1 MIEVISTNEK
11 KSLRVFDI
19 LKSSLKEH
27 DEYLIQ
33 ETFKNNYQEL
43 LDIIGKLLEKKYNID
58 NIQIQLDKEIRS
70 RIREK
75 LKDEQ
80 FAYQAINSF
89 VKRNKASKNLFDKLL
104 YFIDFYDYVPDH
116 SMIIK
121 LINENSVYR
130 KAINSFVE
138 NNFELIKEGK
148 TSEITDNI
156 LLIITTEIYCQL
168 IGIEINKQ
176 AETPEPEEVNTL
188 DITGMFLNE
197 IGKIPL
203 LSSEESIS
211 LLRKIKMGDEEARNK
226 FIESNQ
232 RLVVSI
238 AKNYKNRGLEF
249 LDLIQEGNIGMMQAI
264 ERFDPDMGYRFSTY
278 AIWWIFQAITRAI
291 AEKGR
296 TIKIPVNQFELVKKY
311 YSASNALRDILG
323 REATIEEIAEYL
335 NMPIEKVTDIYYF
348 QQTPRSLNEK
358 INEEKDGEL
367 GQFIAADDELIEDKV
382 VANNLGSDLQRLFVK
397 CNLTEREY
405 EILCLRFGLNGNTPH
420 TLDAIGKMKNLERE
434 RIRQIEAKAI
444 RKIRNYSQTEEF
456 AVYLDNPTQG
466 LKNLA
471 EYRRYGNRG
480 FKLYPGTGKIK
491 NIVSKSEKQIEGQ
504 PVIIKKMNNPKKVA
518 PVEKKKLDRTDYLAV
533 LDCMKNA
540 KISEALRNF
549 SIKESVII
557 LLYLGYSNNHSFSE
571 KEIAEFY
578 NMSIEEVTEIIERV
592 LEGSQNNRVLDDLI
606 TSKKEISIQYK
617 KKKI

>member
-1 MIEVISTNEK
+1 MISTNEK

-33 ETFKNNYQEL
+33 ETFNNNYQLLIDILKKL
-43 LDIIGKLLEKKYNID
+43 LDKNSDFNSIKTE
-58 NIQIQLDKEIRS
+58 LDKEIKKLIKER
-70 RIREK
+70 
-75 LKDEQ
+75 LKDEE
-80 FAYQAINSF
+80 FAYQAINNF
-89 VKRNKASKNLFDKLL
+89 IQRNKASNNLFDKLL
-104 YFIDFYDYVPDH
+104 CFIDSYDYVLDY
-116 SMIIK
+116 SMITK
-121 LINENSVYR
+121 LINENYVYK
-130 KAINSFVE
+130 KAINTFVK
-138 NNFELIKEGK
+138 NNIALIKEGK
-148 TSEITDNI
+148 ISEITDNI

-168 IGIEINKQ
+168 TGIKADVQ
-176 AETPEPEEVNTL
+176 EEKYDSVDVNTL

-203 LSSEESIS
+203 LSPEESIAI
-211 LLRKIKMGDEEARNK
+211 LKRIKMGDEEAKNK

-291 AEKGR
+291 AEKSR
-296 TIKIPVNQFELVKKY
+296 TIKIPVNQFELVRKY

-358 INEEKDGEL
+358 IKEEKDGEL

-382 VANNLGSDLQRLFVK
+382 IGNNLGNDLHKLFER

-405 EILCLRFGLNGNTPH
+405 EILCLRFGLNGNRQH
-420 TLDAIGKMKNLERE
+420 TLAEIGKMKNLERE
-434 RIRQIEAKAI
+434 RIRQIEARAI
-444 RKIRNYSQTEEF
+444 KKIRNSPYIKEF
-456 AVYLDNPTQG
+456 AIYLDNPTQG

-471 EYRRYGNRG
+471 EYRRYPAR
-480 FKLYPGTGKIK
+480 LSSSRRI
-491 NIVSKSEKQIEGQ
+491 
-504 PVIIKKMNNPKKVA
+504 
-518 PVEKKKLDRTDYLAV
+518 R
-533 LDCMKNA
+533 
-540 KISEALRNF
+540 
-549 SIKESVII
+549 
-557 LLYLGYSNNHSFSE
+557 
-571 KEIAEFY
+571 
-578 NMSIEEVTEIIERV
+578 
-592 LEGSQNNRVLDDLI
+592 
-606 TSKKEISIQYK
+606 
-617 KKKI
+617 

>member
-1 MIEVISTNEK
+1 MISTNEK

>member
-1 MIEVISTNEK
+1 MISTNEK

-33 ETFKNNYQEL
+33 ETFNNNYQLLIDIIKKL
-43 LDIIGKLLEKKYNID
+43 LDKNSDFNSIKTE
-58 NIQIQLDKEIRS
+58 LDKEIKKLIKER
-70 RIREK
+70 
-75 LKDEQ
+75 LKDEE
-80 FAYQAINSF
+80 FAYQAINNF
-89 VKRNKASKNLFDKLL
+89 IQRNKASNNLFDNLL
-104 YFIDFYDYVPDH
+104 CFIDSYDYVLDY
-116 SMIIK
+116 SMITK
-121 LINENSVYR
+121 LINENYVYK
-130 KAINSFVE
+130 KAINTFVK
-138 NNFELIKEGK
+138 NNVALIKEGK
-148 TSEITDNI
+148 ISEITDNI

-168 IGIEINKQ
+168 KGIKTND
-176 AETPEPEEVNTL
+176 EEEKYESVDVNTL

-203 LSSEESIS
+203 LSPEESIAI
-211 LLRKIKMGDEEARNK
+211 LKRIKMGDEEAKNK

-291 AEKGR
+291 AEKSR

-358 INEEKDGEL
+358 IKEEKDSEL

-382 VANNLGSDLQRLFVK
+382 IANNIGNDLHKLFER

-405 EILCLRFGLNGNTPH
+405 EVLYLRFGLNGNRQH
-420 TLDAIGKMKNLERE
+420 TLAEIGKMKNLERE

-444 RKIRNYSQTEEF
+444 KKIRNSPYIKEF
-456 AVYLDNPTQG
+456 AIYLDNPSQG
-466 LKNLA
+466 LKNLD

-480 FKLYPGTGKIK
+480 FKLYPGTEIRN
-491 NIVSKSEKQIEGQ
+491 NIVDKSDKQTEEEPIVIKKSKTSKS
-504 PVIIKKMNNPKKVA
+504 PKKLA
-518 PVEKKKLDRTDYLAV
+518 PVEKKKLDITDYLTV
-533 LDCMKNA
+533 LDCLKNA

-557 LLYLGYSNNHSFSE
+557 LLYLGYSNNQPFSE

-578 NMSIEEVTEIIERV
+578 NMIIEEVSEIIER
-592 LEGSQNNRVLDDLI
+592 LLTGSQSNRV
-606 TSKKEISIQYK
+606 
-617 KKKI
+617 